1 MQSDELAL
9 LGGAPASDTVVR
21 LAKPYFGECCLERI
35 REVLSSGMLREGDVT
50 REFEE
55 RFSRRV
61 GARHGVA
68 VCNGTAALAAAYSC
82 ALNPGDE
89 AVVPAFTY
97 EASAGAAVRY
107 GARLVF
113 ADVSQSTFLLDL
125 GSLAEKISGRTR
137 AVLPVHLF
145 GNVGEM
151 RAVNEVAEDHG
162 LSVIGDCCQ
171 AMGSRYMGKE
181 LGEVHD
187 MCCYSFY
194 PSKVITTG
202 EGGLVTANDLEH
214 AEWVKGFKSPRRSR
228 GREQLGVNYR
238 FDDIRAALGLDQLDQ
253 LDAFISR
260 RRRIAHEYDR
270 VVGMLECV
278 APQHVEPHV
287 ESCFNHYTVKLD
299 LERLRCSRDRF
310 VEALR
315 AENIECGVYYTSP
328 LTRHP
333 LLGDGSTCPNA
344 EELSRSVLSL
354 PIHPFL
360 SERKIEAVA
369 EAMNKVVSHF
379 LR

>member
-1 MQSDELAL
+1 MQRGELAL

-21 LAKPYFGECCLERI
+21 LAKPYFGEGCLGRV

-68 VCNGTAALAAAYSC
+68 VCNGTSALAAAYSY

-97 EASAGAAVRY
+97 EASAGAAVRC
-107 GARLVF
+107 GARPVF
-113 ADVSQSTFLLDL
+113 ADVNSSTFLLDVDD
-125 GSLAEKISGRTR
+125 LAEKISRKTK
-137 AVLPVHLF
+137 AILPVHLF
-145 GNVGEM
+145 GNVAEM
-151 RAVNEVAEDHG
+151 RALNEVAEDHG

-171 AMGSRYMGKE
+171 AIGSRYMGRE

-202 EGGLVTANDLEH
+202 EGGMVTANDPEY
-214 AEWVKGFKSPRRSR
+214 AQWVRGFKAPGGFQGS
-228 GREQLGVNYR
+228 EQLGVNYR
-238 FDDIRAALGLDQLDQ
+238 FDDVRAALGLDQLDQ

-260 RRRIAHEYDR
+260 RRRIASEYDR
-270 VVGMLECV
+270 IVGGLECV
-278 APQHVEPHV
+278 VPQWVEPHV
-287 ESCFNHYTVKLD
+287 ESCSNYYTVKLD
-299 LERLRCSRDRF
+299 LEKLRCGRDRF

-315 AENIECGVYYTSP
+315 AENIECGVYYPSP
-328 LTRHP
+328 LTRHS
-333 LLGDGSTCPNA
+333 LLGDGSSCPNA

-354 PIHPFL
+354 PMHPFL
-360 SERKIEAVA
+360 GEREIEAVA
-369 EAMNKVVSHF
+369 EALEKVVSHF